1 MINNV
6 DYGCHNDNGSRLN
19 NTADTGHS
27 PAKSARAE
35 RGDNFILILPLIIN
49 NKYFLMATLQPHLT
63 LKGEFPELQLLTVM
77 SVGFLSHRAVF
88 SR

>member
-27 PAKSARAE
+27 PAKCARAE

-49 NKYFLMATLQPHLT
+49 NKYLLISTITTTNTTATY
-63 LKGEFPELQLLTVM
+63 
-77 SVGFLSHRAVF
+77 
-88 SR
+88 